1 MTTAPVPTGSGTDS
15 RILSVIGIGHGMSHL
30 YYLVLAPLF
39 PHLRDAFGVSYAELG
54 IALALM
60 PLTSAVLQVPIGF
73 MVDRLGAR
81 AMLIGGL
88 AIVSISTALMGFCT
102 SYQQLLLLCIVSGA
116 GNAVFH
122 PTDYAILNSS
132 ISPERMGRAF
142 SIHTF
147 SGQIGTAAAP
157 VVMIALNLLLG
168 WRMALVAIGLV
179 GFVALALVLSQ
190 LAVLRDETN
199 DKPRKVKSQVAE
211 TPPKGSTL
219 RAAVTLVLSPPM
231 LMFFVFFT
239 VLSMMQTGMQA
250 FTATALVALHDIPL
264 ATANLAL
271 SAFLFASAAGVLVG
285 GEISDRWERHD
296 LLAGVVFLVS
306 GAIALLIAWFNLH
319 TALLIAVMIVM
330 GLGLGA
336 TRPARDMM
344 LRAATPKGSTGSV
357 FGFVTSGIA
366 LGSALA
372 PIPLGWLIDIGRPQ
386 YVFYALA
393 GFMALALVS
402 MMGQR
407 FLAPSPSAGTSDRP
421 R

>member
-1 MTTAPVPTGSGTDS
+1 MTTAPAPTGSSSDY

-39 PHLRDAFGVSYAELG
+39 PHLRDAFGVTYAELG

-60 PLTSAVLQVPIGF
+60 PLASAVLQVPIGF

-81 AMLIGGL
+81 AMLVGGL
-88 AIVSISTALMGFCT
+88 AVVSISTALMGWCT
-102 SYQQLLLLCIVSGA
+102 SYPQLLVLCIISGA

-132 ISPERMGRAF
+132 ISPQRMGRAF

-147 SGQIGTAAAP
+147 SGQIGTASAP
-157 VVMIALNLLLG
+157 VVMIALNAMLG
-168 WRMALVAIGLV
+168 WRMALVAIGLA
-179 GFVALALVLSQ
+179 GFAALALVLSQ
-190 LAVLRDETN
+190 LGALRDDTSPAATKS
-199 DKPRKVKSQVAE
+199 KPAAGEPGQSR
-211 TPPKGSTL
+211 PTL
-219 RAAVTLVLSPPM
+219 SAALALVLSPPM

-250 FTATALVALHDIPL
+250 FAATALVALHDLPL

-271 SAFLFASAAGVLVG
+271 SAFLFASAAGVLIG
-285 GEISDRWERHD
+285 GEISDRWSRHD
-296 LLAGVVFLVS
+296 LLAGIVFLVS
-306 GAIALLIAWFNLH
+306 GVITLLVAWFNMHTVLLIAM
-319 TALLIAVMIVM
+319 MIVM

-366 LGSALA
+366 VGSALA
-372 PIPLGWLIDIGRPQ
+372 PVPLGWLIDIGRPQ
-386 YVFYALA
+386 WVFYAL
-393 GFMALALVS
+393 GTFMALALVS
-402 MMGQR
+402 MLAQR
-407 FLAPSPSAGTSDRP
+407 VLMPPARQGPQSAA
-421 R
+421 